1 MIVPAYWAEAR
12 RQQRRDGRQ
21 ITVRRYGWSDVSQAD
36 AQQHAET
43 RAGEALQRLLA
54 GERLDRREAKQPY
67 NGADGL
73 PIREEILE
81 RHGTAVVTRNSY
93 GARCLNVPDVL
104 FADID
109 HATRPRL
116 RLTLALLALLLA
128 AALAAGF
135 GCGRGYGIALALI
148 AVSGSAPLAGGLFR
162 LWQRLAG
169 GAEALAL
176 RRVRRFVSLHPDWGL
191 RVYRTPAGLRL
202 LVTHRPFT
210 PGDAGVE
217 AFFAATGTDPLYA
230 RMCRNQ
236 RCFRARVSAKPWRIG
251 IASHLRPRP
260 GVWPVAP
267 ERLAPRTAWIEAY
280 ERAAASR
287 AACRWLENLGTPQ
300 VHPAVAPVLALHDRL
315 SRAVGT
321 LPIA

>member
-12 RQQRRDGRQ
+12 LRHREAGRR
-21 ITVRRYGWSDVSQAD
+21 ITVRRHGWSDTSQAD
-36 AQQHAET
+36 AQRHAET
-43 RAGEALQRLLA
+43 RAQAALARLLA
-54 GERLDRREAKQPY
+54 GERLARSEPKRPY
-67 NGADGL
+67 NGADDL
-73 PIREEILE
+73 PIREEIVE
-81 RHGTAVVTRNSY
+81 RHGPAIVTRNAY
-93 GARCLNVPDVL
+93 GARCLNVPDVV
-104 FADID
+104 FADLD
-109 HATRPRL
+109 HATAPPL
-116 RLTLALLALLLA
+116 RGTLALAALLLA
-128 AALAAGF
+128 AAVAAGLTLGPVAGF
-135 GCGRGYGIALALI
+135 GLAGAALF
-148 AVSGSAPLAGGLFR
+148 GSAPLAHGLFR
-162 LWQRLAG
+162 FVRRLAG

-176 RRVRRFVSLHPDWGL
+176 RRVRRFASQHPDWGL

-210 PGDAGVE
+210 PGDAEVE

-251 IASHLRPRP
+251 IASHLKPRP